1 MLIERSEQLSPKKSL
16 EEAAIEGRKGEL
28 TDYTIYSKL
37 SHMGKDK
44 KLCEIFSKLAA
55 TEHKHYLFWGR
66 YCKYESVRPDY
77 AKVYTLL
84 FLRHLLGAAFVVKY
98 LESTEGDAV
107 KNYSSLRALIP
118 SKDKKL
124 LEMIIKDEESH
135 EKAFAD
141 QIQDS
146 YIKYVSFIVLGL
158 ADALVEVTAIYTG
171 SLGVYHS
178 TILTGLAG
186 IIAGAAASISM
197 ASAAYLQAKQG
208 FKGSP
213 FTAAGY
219 TGASY
224 FLSTLVLAAPYFLT
238 STMFTAM
245 ASSIALCVLIIASV
259 SWYNSIMTGSNFKKD
274 FTELAGIMF
283 ATAIILFIIGMLIRH
298 VFGISV

>member
-1 MLIERSEQLSPKKSL
+1 MS
-16 EEAAIEGRKGEL
+16 IEGRRGEI

-37 SHMGKDK
+37 SQTGKDR
-44 KLCEIFSKLAA
+44 KLAGIFSNLAA

-66 YCKYESVRPDY
+66 YCKNETVHPDWV
-77 AKVYTLL
+77 KVYFML
-84 FLRHLLGAAFVVKY
+84 FLRHVLGAAFVVKY
-98 LESTEGDAV
+98 LESTEEAAV
-107 KNYSSLRALIP
+107 NNYKSLRTLIP
-118 SKDKKL
+118 GSDKKL
-124 LEMIIKDEESH
+124 LEMIIVDEEKH

-213 FTAAGY
+213 FVAAGY
-219 TGASY
+219 TGSSY
-224 FLSTLVLAAPYFLT
+224 FLSTLILAAPYFLT
-238 STMFTAM
+238 STIFTAM
-245 ASSIALCVLIIASV
+245 VSSMTLCVLIIASV
-259 SWYNSIMTGSNFKKD
+259 SWYNSIMTGSRFKKD
-274 FTELAGIMF
+274 FLELAGIMF
-283 ATAIILFIIGMLIRH
+283 ATAIILFIIGLLIRH
-298 VFGISV
+298 AFGISV